1 MLRRLIRLSLVSLCL
16 LTFLTRAPQPA
27 LARDLPAPLCVLITG
42 QVFCYDIYLTAPNPV
57 TPPDQQVIDFA
68 IAPDGNWI
76 AYRTADT
83 VTIAPINDDR
93 GSQQVDPQAIP
104 PAALGI
110 FKTTIAWSPD
120 GLAIAYVTANG
131 FRVAF
136 PGADKPQYVDNN
148 EREVI
153 DLRFSPSGVR
163 LAAQADDGSW
173 TLFTIQS
180 GVDSLAVQRTR
191 TINQAA
197 DVAWLDDTNLV
208 VAFVAGGLAR
218 IDATSAA
225 QAPAWTAGT
234 GHYTKLI
241 ASSEGQIFAL
251 NPDPG
256 DTIGSAVSISADG
269 TVTPVGSSKIDA
281 QVQWG
286 PDGAIMYYITSGTPI
301 LVDRATGAENRLRIN
316 RVIRLVW
323 GPPIPPLASSI
334 PLDADISFLA
344 PDANGVQQ
352 AWRLSRVGLDPVS
365 QITSQSTPVLRL
377 GDAGIAPDSG
387 VILPANA
394 QKLIG
399 QTWLIPDARYASD
412 KSILLLRRLGWR
424 SGPDVIQL
432 YTVKTDSAGK
442 ALKPE
447 VRSHPFIS
455 SNPHL
460 SPTGR
465 YIMGSQ
471 RFGTI
476 DQLAILDMQ
485 SGRRVRIQGS
495 DGLTVFQWVP

>member
-1 MLRRLIRLSLVSLCL
+1 MPRLIRLISFNMCL
-16 LTFLTRAPQPA
+16 LVLLTPQPTVA
-27 LARDLPAPLCVLITG
+27 LARELPAPLCVLVTG
-42 QVFCYDIYLTAPNPV
+42 QVVCYDAALTAPNPI
-57 TPPDQQVIDFA
+57 TPPEQQVIDFA

-76 AYRTADT
+76 AYRTSDT
-83 VTIAPINDDR
+83 VTIAPINEDR
-93 GSQQVDPQAIP
+93 DSQLVDPQGVP
-104 PAALGI
+104 PATMGI

-136 PGADKPQYVDNN
+136 PGVDKPIYIDNN
-148 EREVI
+148 ERAVI
-153 DLRFSPSGVR
+153 NLRFSPGGER

-173 TLFTIQS
+173 TLFTVQS
-180 GVDSLAVQRTR
+180 GVDTPNAQRTR
-191 TINQAA
+191 VINQAA
-197 DVAWLDDTNLV
+197 DLAWLDDTNLV
-208 VAFVAGGLAR
+208 VAYVAGGLAR
-218 IDATSAA
+218 IDATNTAQLPAWSAA
-225 QAPAWTAGT
+225 T

-241 ASSEGQIFAL
+241 TSSEGQIFAL

-256 DTIGSAVSISADG
+256 DTIGSAVSIRADG
-269 TVTPVGSSKIDA
+269 TVTPVGQSKIDA

-316 RVIRLVW
+316 RVTRLVW
-323 GPPIPPLASSI
+323 GPQTPPLASSI
-334 PLDADISFLA
+334 PLDADIAFLA
-344 PDANGVQQ
+344 PDENGVQQ

-365 QITSQSTPVLRL
+365 QITNQSTPVLRL
-377 GDAGIAPDSG
+377 GDAGIAPDSA
-387 VILPANA
+387 VIPPANA
-394 QKLIG
+394 QKLTG
-399 QTWLIPDARYASD
+399 QTWLIPAARYASD
-412 KSILLLRRLGWR
+412 KSVWLLRRLGWR
-424 SGPDVIQL
+424 SGPDVVQL
-432 YTVKTDSAGK
+432 YTVKFDAAGK
-442 ALKPE
+442 ALTPE

-465 YIMGSQ
+465 YVMGAQ

-476 DQLAILDMQ
+476 DQLAILDIQ